1 MRIRNCF
8 LISFFLC
15 WLSLAGCSVNS
26 SSALTSQN
34 NGISATLS
42 LEPSSPVA
50 MENTTFTVK
59 LMKDNQPVKGAEI
72 ILNLTMPGMKMPQN
86 RFNALENEPG
96 SYSSTT
102 LLSMAGDWHLQ
113 ANVAQ
118 NKEDYIFDF
127 DFKAR

>member
-1 MRIRNCF
+1 MRIRNCL

-15 WLSLAGCSVNS
+15 WLTLTGCSVNS
-26 SSALTSQN
+26 SNALTSQN

-59 LMKDNQPVKGAEI
+59 LMKDNQPVKGAEVF
-72 ILNLTMPGMKMPQN
+72 LNLTMPGMKMPQN
-86 RFNALENEPG
+86 RINALENEPG
-96 SYSSTT
+96 SYSGNT
-102 LLSMAGDWHLQ
+102 LLTMAGDWHLQ
-113 ANVAQ
+113 ANVAY